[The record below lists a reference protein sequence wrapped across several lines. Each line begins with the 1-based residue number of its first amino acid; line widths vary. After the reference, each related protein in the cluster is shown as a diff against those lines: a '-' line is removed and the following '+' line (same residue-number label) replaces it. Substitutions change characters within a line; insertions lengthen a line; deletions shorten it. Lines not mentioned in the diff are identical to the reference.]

1 MSQPEGIEIQ
11 PIDDIVIIHEM
22 LWTIR
27 ANLIDVIQNHLK
39 KLATPYFKDLSG
51 GFSGAINVIK
61 RSIAKTFQQLQTN
74 IVDKLEEHG
83 LTGPELRR
91 KRDILVRAEEYFKEY
106 IKKPLS
112 KAKESV
118 NIFLDAA
125 DVILDSLVMVIPGP
139 GAVKEVKATIK
150 IVIASLS
157 YGRQNASSKG
167 ESG

>member
-51 GFSGAINVIK
+51 GFSGAINVLK